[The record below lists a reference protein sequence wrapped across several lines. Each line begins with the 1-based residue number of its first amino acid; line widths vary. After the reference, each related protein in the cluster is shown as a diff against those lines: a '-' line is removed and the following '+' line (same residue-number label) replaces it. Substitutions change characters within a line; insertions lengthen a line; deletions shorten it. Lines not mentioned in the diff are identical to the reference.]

1 MSATQWFHG
10 LLDKGR
16 VGPAEGRW
24 LHSSDQDRLEKFFQG
39 GDAAPSGSVLCALSA
54 SQQLKPGV
62 PIHTHERVQLE
73 SKEAHLL
80 GLNILVANQLLHLDI
95 TTLASLLR
103 ALYVITLK
111 HC

>member
-1 MSATQWFHG
+1 MCSCDVFLGMLLTRTEVHLITQG
-10 LLDKGR
+10 
-16 VGPAEGRW
+16 V
-24 LHSSDQDRLEKFFQG
+24 
-39 GDAAPSGSVLCALSA
+39 
-54 SQQLKPGV
+54 V

-103 ALYVITLK
+103 ALYVITLNLSRMGLLRY
-111 HC
+111 HLILSHSESWSSVEGDCSVAVDRG